1 MEIGSNEIIKQAVI
15 AGLGIAFISAH
26 TVAAELADGRLA
38 TLDVEG
44 LPIMRQWHVVKRA
57 DKRLLPAAAAMRD
70 FLISLGAAMLPALP
84 STPTVPARPQRPRRP
99 KPTTSRRRAAAQ
111 A

>member
-1 MEIGSNEIIKQAVI
+1 
-15 AGLGIAFISAH
+15 
-26 TVAAELADGRLA
+26 
-38 TLDVEG
+38 
-44 LPIMRQWHVVKRA
+44 MRQWKVVKRA
-57 DKRLLPAAAAMRD
+57 DKSLLPAAAAMKD
-70 FLISLGAAMLPALP
+70 FLISLGSAMLPALP